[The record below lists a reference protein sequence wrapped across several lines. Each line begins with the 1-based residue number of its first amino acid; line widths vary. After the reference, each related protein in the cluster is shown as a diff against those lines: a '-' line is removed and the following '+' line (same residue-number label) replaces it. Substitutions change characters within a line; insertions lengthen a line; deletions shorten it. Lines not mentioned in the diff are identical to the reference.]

1 MEGSSSEL
9 IAPDK
14 IGKLQGFGDVF
25 FGRTDNWPEPG
36 QIRIH
41 AWMRGIKLD
50 FHEDY
55 LSLNKQKNAI
65 GTADFTDFPDF
76 IIQKSKILIPKSY
89 ASGPLL

>member
-50 FHEDY
+50 FHENY
-55 LSLNKQKNAI
+55 
-65 GTADFTDFPDF
+65 F
-76 IIQKSKILIPKSY
+76 
-89 ASGPLL
+89 LLE